1 MCSPRRNGDAPCE
14 RNPIVRTRIP
24 ADVDSGNETHTL
36 AVEGWQERTRG
47 GLISIGRMGLIRGE

>member
-1 MCSPRRNGDAPCE
+1 VGCARLTETGTRHVSETLLCE
-14 RNPIVRTRIP
+14 RGIP

-47 GLISIGRMGLIRGE
+47 DLM